1 MPYVEVVDIEEK
13 IEKEHGE
20 KINVIICNE
29 KERVLSLH

>member
-1 MPYVEVVDIEEK
+1 MLYAEVIEIEEK